1 MIVLATPL
9 INWSAVGK
17 ILLAGLIGGAG
28 VVVVFGFL
36 LLGLSRAAR
45 ARKPG
50 ERLADYALSGVC
62 GVLVLAA
69 VVVGIY
75 AMVSKPASPK
85 PKAKAKATA
94 ALIAPERGSARL

>member
-1 MIVLATPL
+1 MVVLATPL
-9 INWSAVGK
+9 IKWSAVGK

-36 LLGLSRAAR
+36 LLGLSRARR
-45 ARKPG
+45 AAGSPA
-50 ERLADYALSGVC
+50 RLADYALSGVC

-75 AMVSKPASPK
+75 AMIHKPASSK
-85 PKAKAKATA
+85 PKATKAA
-94 ALIAPERGSARL
+94 AGLVAPERHRRLVA